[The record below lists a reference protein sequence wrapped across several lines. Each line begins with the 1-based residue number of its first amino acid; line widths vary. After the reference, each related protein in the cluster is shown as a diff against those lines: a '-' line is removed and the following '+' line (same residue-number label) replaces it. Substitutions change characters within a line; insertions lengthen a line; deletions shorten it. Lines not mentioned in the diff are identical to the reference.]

1 MIPLATAVDEW
12 TRLDQNPSRS
22 GPPFMGGLPIQVRSR
37 GRGMHVV
44 ERGIDE
50 SLIVGDVI
58 VRVIAIAKNGDVRVA
73 ISNPNGGPR
82 YQEVIL
88 RSGDALQHDRRSEVS
103 ATVLEC

>member
-1 MIPLATAVDEW
+1 
-12 TRLDQNPSRS
+12 
-22 GPPFMGGLPIQVRSR
+22 
-37 GRGMHVV
+37 MHVV

-50 SLIVGDVI
+50 SVIVGDVI
-58 VRVIAIAKNGDVRVA
+58 VRVISIAKNGDVCVA

-88 RSGDALQHDRRSEVS
+88 RSGDSLQHERRSEAS